1 MTKNY
6 KACRAK
12 AESFGGVFVLKDN
25 QPDAV
30 MFSAAEYEKLSG
42 FIEYLE
48 SSEVKD
54 IVKII
59 ESLPKE
65 GNRGIYSI
73 CSF

>member
-1 MTKNY
+1 
-6 KACRAK
+6 
-12 AESFGGVFVLKDN
+12 
-25 QPDAV
+25 

-65 GNRGIYSI
+65 GNRGI
-73 CSF
+73 